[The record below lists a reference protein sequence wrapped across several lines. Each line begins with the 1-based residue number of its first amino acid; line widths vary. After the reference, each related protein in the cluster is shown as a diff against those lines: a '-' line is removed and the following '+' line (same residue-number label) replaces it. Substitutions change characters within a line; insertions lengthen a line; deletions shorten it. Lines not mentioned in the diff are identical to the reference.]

1 LDRETYFLVTSVLL
15 LVCYTLILV
24 REHLQLEK
32 NIGGHMATVV
42 GLKWYQ
48 AILVGTAKMTI
59 IP

>member
-1 LDRETYFLVTSVLL
+1 
-15 LVCYTLILV
+15 V